1 MEGLPHPGK
10 QIGSHNNCSHLKT
23 GGKHDIAPI
32 HLNVLFV
39 FCFQTELKELKE
51 RIEIEKEAWEE
62 NYRKKHENYLMVKER
77 ELKENV
83 KKDRNKEIELVIR
96 QLEEDATAA
105 REDCERVA
113 ENRIK

>member
-1 MEGLPHPGK
+1 M
-10 QIGSHNNCSHLKT
+10 S
-23 GGKHDIAPI
+23 
-32 HLNVLFV
+32 
-39 FCFQTELKELKE
+39 
-51 RIEIEKEAWEE
+51 
-62 NYRKKHENYLMVKER
+62 KER
-77 ELKENV
+77 ELKESV

>member
-1 MEGLPHPGK
+1 MR
-10 QIGSHNNCSHLKT
+10 
-23 GGKHDIAPI
+23 
-32 HLNVLFV
+32 
-39 FCFQTELKELKE
+39 E
-51 RIEIEKEAWEE
+51 RAEIEKATWEE
-62 NYRKKHENYLMVKER
+62 NYRRKQEAHLLQRER
-77 ELKENV
+77 ELKESV

>member
-1 MEGLPHPGK
+1 M
-10 QIGSHNNCSHLKT
+10 
-23 GGKHDIAPI
+23 
-32 HLNVLFV
+32 
-39 FCFQTELKELKE
+39 
-51 RIEIEKEAWEE
+51 EIEKQTWEE
-62 NYRKKHENYLMVKER
+62 NYRKKQENYLMQRER

-96 QLEEDATAA
+96 QLEEDATSQ

>member
-1 MEGLPHPGK
+1 M
-10 QIGSHNNCSHLKT
+10 
-23 GGKHDIAPI
+23 
-32 HLNVLFV
+32 
-39 FCFQTELKELKE
+39 KELKE
-51 RIEIEKEAWEE
+51 RTQIEKEAWEE
-62 NYRKKHENYLMVKER
+62 NYRKKQENFLMAKER
-77 ELKENV
+77 ELKDSV